1 MKYVEIKGG
10 LGNQMFQYCFSKYLE
25 QKYDSDVALHL
36 DFFDY
41 VKKVPQATVRQFDL
55 DKMQTNYISVKGSLI
70 CQGIVEE
77 ELFDDHVENYTTE
90 FYSGYWQDK
99 KYFEYVKDELCSD
112 FHLKDKFITEDIR
125 KTVCLMEESNSV
137 SLHIR
142 RTDYLTGLNADIFS
156 ALDMAYYMKAI
167 DIVSELA
174 GRDVKIFVFSDDPGF
189 AMNFMKSQK
198 VSTFEI
204 MPIREAFQDIYLM
217 AETKHHI
224 IANSSFSWWAAAL
237 SSVKEKNGIT
247 IAPAEWY
254 KGKPSPNLYLDGWNI
269 V

>member
-25 QKYDSDVALHL
+25 QKYGSDIVLHL

-55 DKMQTNYISVKGSLI
+55 DKMQTNYISVKGNII
-70 CQGIVEE
+70 CRGIVEE
-77 ELFDDHVENYTTE
+77 ELFDDHVDNHTTE

-99 KYFEYVKDELCSD
+99 KYFEYVKDTVCSD
-112 FHLKDKFITEDIR
+112 FCLKDRFITDDMR
-125 KTVCLMEESNSV
+125 KIVCEMEESNSV

-142 RTDYLTGLNADIFS
+142 RTDYLTGLNIDIFS
-156 ALDMAYYMKAI
+156 ALDTAYYKKAI
-167 DIVSELA
+167 DIVRESA
-174 GRDVKIFVFSDDPGF
+174 GHDVKVFAFSDDPGY
-189 AMNFMKSQK
+189 ASKFMELLH
-198 VSTFEI
+198 VSAFEI
-204 MPIREAFQDIYLM
+204 MPVREAFQDIYLM
-217 AETKHHI
+217 SGTKHHI

-237 SSVKEKNGIT
+237 SYGREKKGIT